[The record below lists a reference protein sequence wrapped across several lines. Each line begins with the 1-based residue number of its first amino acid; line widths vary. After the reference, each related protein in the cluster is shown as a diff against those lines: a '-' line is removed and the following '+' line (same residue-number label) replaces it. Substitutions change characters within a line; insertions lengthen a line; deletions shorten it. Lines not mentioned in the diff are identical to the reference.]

1 MKMMISITLLDVLVE
16 AVVLGEALDVGEA
29 AAVDVAEEQL
39 VGRNVARHEH
49 VLRIQRGVVL
59 RVDAAFGVSVGPSAD
74 TVELRRR
81 QRDEAGKGQEERF
94 HSHFQRI
101 MSQD

>member
-1 MKMMISITLLDVLVE
+1 MDILVE

-39 VGRNVARHEH
+39 VGRVVAWHEH
-49 VLRIQRGVVL
+49 ILRVLRGVIL
-59 RVDAAFGVSVGPSAD
+59 RVNAAFGVSVGPGAD
-74 TVELRRR
+74 AVELRRR
-81 QRDEAGKGQEERF
+81 QREEAGKGQEKRF

-101 MSQD
+101 MSQDWE

>member
-1 MKMMISITLLDVLVE
+1 MIPITLLDVLVE

-39 VGRNVARHEH
+39 VGRVVAWHEH
-49 VLRIQRGVVL
+49 VLRVQQRIIVHVN
-59 RVDAAFGVSVGPSAD
+59 AAFGVSVGPGANA
-74 TVELRRR
+74 VELRRR
-81 QRDEAGKGQEERF
+81 QREEAGKGQEKRF

-101 MSQD
+101 MSLD